1 MDFNKYIELALA
13 IHAAASIIVS
23 LTPTPSDDKIVGK
36 LYKVIE
42 TLALVVGKAKQRWSI
57 GQHLRPEDNTTL
69 FFYPISCFICV
80 FPR

>member
-23 LTPTPSDDKIVGK
+23 LTPTPSDDKVVGK

-42 TLALVVGKAKQRWSI
+42 TLALVIGKAKQR
-57 GQHLRPEDNTTL
+57 
-69 FFYPISCFICV
+69 
-80 FPR
+80 